1 MTLISP
7 VGDGVDFVEWNPLQ
21 IDSRRPSRG
30 FTKMRLIE
38 RLGINNKEA
47 RKRALCLLLIV
58 GLSLTVRALTA
69 QFLSERLTD
78 AGWFQHGSYKIFDER
93 AQAILDGR
101 ESFFFIPDS
110 SRTDLIQYPP
120 AFPVWVA
127 FIYSVTGERSAY
139 SVLRVQWLLDA
150 LIMSLLVTGMGV
162 TAYGWRAGL
171 AAGSLAALS
180 PLLAFYGVTP
190 SSDAPT
196 TWLVLAAM
204 WLLLLGA
211 KRQSWRWCLG
221 SGLVL
226 GAACWFRVNPLFMSF
241 FWAIALFLFVRAGRG
256 TRARLSLAA
265 LFGTIIMV
273 APIPIRNAIVFHEF
287 VLTGLNVGSN
297 FWEGLGETEYGR
309 SLGFEFGDQLMVE
322 QERASLGLPQD
333 FPITP
338 VWPDGIRRDRE
349 RARKSLKV
357 ISERPVWY
365 AGVMAT
371 RMYWMLKM
379 AGEPGPYYGS
389 PGINCTG
396 RKCLPL
402 RWQGGLTALGV
413 NVLGMLQS
421 VYRYVALPLMA
432 CGIWL
437 GLRRAP
443 TMTLLVLATVFYY
456 LVPGT
461 AAHTEIR
468 YVLPMHAVL
477 VVFAGL
483 AVAHLTKAFQCVL
496 GNRA

>member
-1 MTLISP
+1 MLCRSGWGSRKKFELPSP
-7 VGDGVDFVEWNPLQ
+7 LEGALF
-21 IDSRRPSRG
+21 
-30 FTKMRLIE
+30 KMKFIKQHL
-38 RLGINNKEA
+38 INNGA
-47 RKRALCLLLIV
+47 GRRTALALLLIV
-58 GLSLTVRALTA
+58 VLSLVVRALTA
-69 QFLSERLTD
+69 QFLAERLDD

-93 AQAILDGR
+93 AQGLLDGR

-127 FIYSVTGERSAY
+127 FIYRVTGERSARA
-139 SVLRVQWLLDA
+139 VLGVHWWLDA
-150 LIMSLLVTGMGV
+150 LIMPVLVTGLGV

-171 AAGSLAALS
+171 AAGALSALS

-196 TWLVLAAM
+196 SWLMLAAM
-204 WLLLLGA
+204 WVLLAGA
-211 KRQSWRWCLG
+211 KRQSWRLVLL
-221 SGLVL
+221 SGLLL
-226 GAACWFRVNPLFMSF
+226 GAACWFRVNPLFVVF
-241 FWAIALFLFVRAGRG
+241 FWALALALFVRASRG
-256 TRARLSLAA
+256 VRARLSLAA
-265 LFGTIIMV
+265 LLGTTILV
-273 APIPIRNAIVFHEF
+273 APIPVRNWVVFNEV

-322 QERASLGLPQD
+322 QERVGLGLPQD

-357 ISERPVWY
+357 IAAHPVWY
-365 AGVMAT
+365 AGVMLK

-389 PGINCTG
+389 PGINCTS
-396 RKCLPL
+396 RKCLPAS
-402 RWQGGLTALGV
+402 WQGGLTALAV
-413 NVLGMLQS
+413 NLLGMLQS
-421 VYRYVALPLMA
+421 VYRYTALPLTA
-432 CGIWL
+432 GGIWL
-437 GLRRAP
+437 GFRRARV
-443 TMTLLVLATVFYY
+443 MTVLLLATVFYY

-468 YVLPMHAVL
+468 YVLPMHGVL

-483 AVAHLTKAFQCVL
+483 AVTELIKAFKGVNKREKVSEQTI
-496 GNRA
+496 

>member
-1 MTLISP
+1 MKLI
-7 VGDGVDFVEWNPLQ
+7 NQ
-21 IDSRRPSRG
+21 
-30 FTKMRLIE
+30 
-38 RLGINNKEA
+38 LGLNNKVA

-69 QFLSERLTD
+69 QFLAERLGD
-78 AGWFQHGSYKIFDER
+78 AGWFQYGSYRIFDER
-93 AQAILDGR
+93 AQSILDGK

-120 AFPVWVA
+120 AFPVWIA
-127 FIYSVTGERSAY
+127 FIYSVTGERSSHA
-139 SVLRVQWLLDA
+139 VLRVQWVLDA
-150 LIMSLLVTGMGV
+150 LIMSLLVTGLGV

-171 AAGSLAALS
+171 AAGALSGLS

-204 WLLLLGA
+204 WMLLAGA

-221 SGLVL
+221 AGLML
-226 GAACWFRVNPLFMSF
+226 GAACWFRVNPLFMAF
-241 FWAIALFLFVRAGRG
+241 FWALALFLCVRAVSWGK
-256 TRARLSLAA
+256 RARLGLAV
-265 LFGTIIMV
+265 LFGTILLV
-273 APIPIRNAIVFHEF
+273 APIPIRNAIVFREF

-322 QERASLGLPQD
+322 QERIRLGLPQD

-349 RARKSLKV
+349 RARQSLKV
-357 ISERPVWY
+357 IAARPLWY
-365 AGVMAT
+365 AGVMLT

-379 AGEPGPYYGS
+379 AGEPGLYYGS
-389 PGINCTG
+389 PGINCTS

-402 RWQGGLTALGV
+402 RWQGGLTALAV
-413 NVLGMLQS
+413 NLLGMVQS
-421 VYRYVALPLMA
+421 VYRYVAILLMA

-443 TMTLLVLATVFYY
+443 VMTILLLATVFYY

-468 YVLPMHAVL
+468 YVLPMHSVL

-483 AVAHLTKAFQCVL
+483 SLAQL
-496 GNRA
+496 GKVFGRARPDIGSHADQSINKTEKVSEQTI